1 LLHVPYVIKPQQ
13 IVEKMSQEDYSI
25 IIFGD
30 KNHPEIKGVV
40 SYAKDR
46 DNAFIILRK
55 EELEE
60 LPLKSKVAVVA
71 QTTRKPA
78 DFLEIV
84 NSLILKLRG

>member
-1 LLHVPYVIKPQQ
+1 
-13 IVEKMSQEDYSI
+13 MSQEDYSI

-55 EELEE
+55 EDLEE
-60 LPLKSKVAVVA
+60 LPLKIQRLGSCC
-71 QTTRKPA
+71 QTTRKPCR
-78 DFLEIV
+78 F
-84 NSLILKLRG
+84 S